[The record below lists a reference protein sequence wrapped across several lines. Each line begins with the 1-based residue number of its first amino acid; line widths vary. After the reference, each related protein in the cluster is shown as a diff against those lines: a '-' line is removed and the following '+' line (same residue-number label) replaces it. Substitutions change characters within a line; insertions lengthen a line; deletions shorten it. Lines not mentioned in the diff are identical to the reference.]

1 METTTT
7 TAVIKKYF
15 KSECD
20 YKSLLEETVAAQA
33 QLLDVYECL
42 GKLPEDERPGVQRIT
57 DFMMLVAELLPTLR
71 PIAEEVE

>member
-7 TAVIKKYF
+7 MEIKKYF

-20 YKSLLEETVAAQA
+20 YKSLLEEMVAAQA

-42 GKLPEDERPGVQRIT
+42 GKLPEDERPCVGRIT
-57 DFMMLVAELLPTLR
+57 DFMYLTAQLLPTLR
-71 PIAEEVE
+71 PIAEEAE